1 MLHPAAPGPAC
12 QGRPPLMF
20 LGTAL
25 IIGGLW
31 WARDVYRRSGHAPR
45 DFRGPLI
52 MVTAGAL
59 WLGLFL
65 FGLSS
70 W

>member
-1 MLHPAAPGPAC
+1 
-12 QGRPPLMF
+12 MF

-31 WARDVYRRSGHAPR
+31 WARDVRRRPGHTRR
-45 DFRGPLI
+45 DFRGPAVMTGVGL
-52 MVTAGAL
+52 L
-59 WLGLFL
+59 WLCTYLFL
-65 FGLSS
+65 VSH

>member
-1 MLHPAAPGPAC
+1 
-12 QGRPPLMF
+12 MF
-20 LGTAL
+20 LGTVL
-25 IIGGLW
+25 IIGSLW
-31 WARDVYRRSGHAPR
+31 WARDVYRRPGHQPR

-52 MVTAGAL
+52 MATAGAL

-65 FGLSS
+65 FGLSL

>member
-1 MLHPAAPGPAC
+1 
-12 QGRPPLMF
+12 MF
-20 LGTAL
+20 LGTVL

-31 WARDVYRRSGHAPR
+31 WALDVRRRPGHRRR
-45 DFRGPLI
+45 DFRGPAL
-52 MVTAGAL
+52 MVAAGTS

-65 FGLSS
+65 YGLSL